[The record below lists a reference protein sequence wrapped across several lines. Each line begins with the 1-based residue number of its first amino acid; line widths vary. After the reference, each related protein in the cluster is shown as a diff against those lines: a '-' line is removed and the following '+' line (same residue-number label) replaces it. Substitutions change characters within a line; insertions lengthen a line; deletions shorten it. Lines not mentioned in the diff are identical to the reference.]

1 MAAPEDALT
10 LEELKI
16 LDACA
21 DHYEFFYFPFAE
33 VNYGGQVVR
42 VAPEDQNRGLFPQ
55 VEDEGTWEI
64 TVPGEEV
71 ARYMVRLIR
80 SGLLQCWR
88 LFDDPTDEIPA
99 SYGERL
105 EITRP
110 DEREFAAYT
119 GYDCVTWNEHMQRFG
134 DGPHDFKTT
143 QAGIREIERPIYD
156 ELHGDRSG

>member
-1 MAAPEDALT
+1 MLNLA
-10 LEELKI
+10 ELNI

-21 DHYEFFYFPFAE
+21 NDYEFFYFPFAE

-42 VAPEDQNRGLFPQ
+42 VAPEDPARSSFLRF
-55 VEDEGTWEI
+55 EDEGPWEI

-71 ARYMVRLIR
+71 ARYMARLIG

-88 LFDDPTDEIPA
+88 ISDDPTDEIPA

-110 DEREFAAYT
+110 DEREFAVYT
-119 GYDCVTWNEHMQRFG
+119 GYDCVTWNKHMERFG

-143 QAGIREIERPIYD
+143 QAGIREVNRPLYD
-156 ELHGDRSG
+156 ELYGDRRS